1 MTQAARAD
9 LVELLEPPPPSALVN
24 ADLAPTPVA
33 ARTWGRWHIA
43 SLWVGL
49 SVCIP
54 TYMLAASMIQAGLSW
69 WQSLLAIL
77 LGNAIVLV
85 PMIINAHAGTR
96 YGIPFPVYARA
107 AFGPRGAHLPALLR
121 GVVACGWFGIQTWIG
136 GLALSAL
143 LRFLWP
149 GWAQVGGGWS
159 LMGYGAPEYAGFL
172 IFWGINLWF
181 VWAGTESIKWMETAA
196 APFLILI
203 GLALLGWAMTRVGG
217 LGVILSRSEALMT
230 ARQDLGGG
238 SWLLGVL
245 VPWVTA
251 MVGYWA
257 TLSLNIPDFT
267 RYARSQADQA
277 IGQAVGLLTT
287 MPLFAFIGVA
297 VTSATVLLYGEAIW
311 NPVDLVTRLAEEQ
324 RSPLLGIG
332 AMVAIL
338 IATLTTNVAA
348 NVVAPANSFAN
359 LSPLRISFRTG
370 GLIAGLLGIAILP
383 WKLLDMYQGWLI
395 SYSGLLGAVGGVI
408 VCDYLVIRRGKLD
421 LADLY
426 RHDGIYGYTRGVNRH
441 AIVATLAGI
450 AVALGGLILPGLGFL
465 FSGAWFSATIVS
477 FVLYYWLMAGARDL
491 PPGARA
497 VPGPDPSVAPE
508 GRDEVLRS
516 ARCAVA
522 PSRRSTEAP

>member
-1 MTQAARAD
+1 MTQVARAD
-9 LVELLEPPPPSALVN
+9 LVELAEPPALGPLVN

-33 ARTWGRWHIA
+33 ARTWGWWHIA

-54 TYMLAASMIQAGLSW
+54 TYMLAASMIQAGLTW
-69 WQSLLAIL
+69 WESLFAIL

-107 AFGPRGAHLPALLR
+107 AYGPRGAHLPALLR
-121 GVVACGWFGIQTWIG
+121 AVVACGWFGIQTWIG

-143 LRFLWP
+143 LGFLWP
-149 GWAQVGGGWS
+149 GWAQLGAGWRF
-159 LMGYGAPEYAGFL
+159 MGYGAPEYAGFL
-172 IFWGINLWF
+172 IFWVINLWF
-181 VWAGTESIKWMETAA
+181 VWAGTESIKWMETAS
-196 APFLILI
+196 APFLILM
-203 GLALLGWAMTRVGG
+203 GLGLLGWAMGKVGG
-217 LGVILSRSEALMT
+217 LGVILSQSDALMG
-230 ARQDLGGG
+230 RDLAGGTRLAV
-238 SWLLGVL
+238 LL
-245 VPWVTA
+245 PWITA

-311 NPVDLVTRLAEEQ
+311 NPVDLVTRLAAEY
-324 RSPLLGIG
+324 RNPLLGVG

-338 IATLTTNVAA
+338 VATLTTNVAA

-359 LSPLRISFRTG
+359 LSPRRVSFRTG

-383 WKLLDMYQGWLI
+383 WKLLDMYQAWLI
-395 SYSGLLGAVGGVI
+395 SYSGLLGAVGGVL
-408 VCDYLVIRRGKLD
+408 VCDYLVLRRGRLE

-426 RHDGIYGYTRGVNRH
+426 RYDGFYGYSGGINRR
-441 AIVATLAGI
+441 AIAATLAGI
-450 AVALGGLILPGLGFL
+450 LVALVGLVVPGLGFL
-465 FSGAWFSATIVS
+465 FSGAWFSATLVS
-477 FVLYYWLMAGARDL
+477 FALYYGLM
-491 PPGARA
+491 
-497 VPGPDPSVAPE
+497 
-508 GRDEVLRS
+508 
-516 ARCAVA
+516 
-522 PSRRSTEAP
+522 RRR

>member
-1 MTQAARAD
+1 VTQAARAD
-9 LVELLEPPPPSALVN
+9 LVDLGEPLASGSLVN
-24 ADLAPTPVA
+24 ADLAPTSIN

-54 TYMLAASMIQAGLSW
+54 TYMLSASMIQAGMTW

-77 LGNAIVLV
+77 LGNAIVLI

-107 AFGPRGAHLPALLR
+107 AYGPRGAHLPALLR
-121 GVVACGWFGIQTWIG
+121 AIVACGWFGIQTWIG
-136 GLALSAL
+136 GLAVSAL
-143 LRFLWP
+143 IGFLWP
-149 GWAQVGGGWS
+149 GWAGLGGDWRF
-159 LMGYGAPEYAGFL
+159 MGYGLPEFAGFFL
-172 IFWGINLWF
+172 FWLINLWF
-181 VWAGTESIKWMETAA
+181 VWAGTESIKWMETAS

-203 GLALLGWAMTRVGG
+203 GLALLGWAMAKVGG
-217 LGVILSRSEALMT
+217 LGVILRQSDALMT
-230 ARQDLGGG
+230 ARQDLTGGK
-238 SWLLGVL
+238 WLLDVL
-245 VPWVTA
+245 LPWTTA

-267 RYARSQADQA
+267 RFARSQADQA
-277 IGQAVGLLTT
+277 VGQAMGLLTT
-287 MPLFAFIGVA
+287 MPLFAFIGIA

-311 NPVDLVTRLAEEQ
+311 NPVDLVSRLAAESN
-324 RSPLLGIG
+324 SPLLGIV

-359 LSPLRISFRTG
+359 LSPQLVSFRTG
-370 GLIAGLLGIAILP
+370 GLLAGLLGIVILP

-408 VCDYLVIRRGKLD
+408 VCDYLVLRRGKLV

-426 RHDGIYGYTRGVNRH
+426 RLDGTYGYTDGVNWR
-441 AIVATLAGI
+441 AIAATIAGI
-450 AVALGGLILPGLGFL
+450 AVALIGLVTPGLRFL
-465 FSGAWFSATIVS
+465 FSGAWFSAAIVS
-477 FVLYYWLMAGARDL
+477 FGTYYVLMRREAR
-491 PPGARA
+491 
-497 VPGPDPSVAPE
+497 
-508 GRDEVLRS
+508 
-516 ARCAVA
+516 
-522 PSRRSTEAP
+522 

>member
-1 MTQAARAD
+1 MTQVAHAD
-9 LVELLEPPPPSALVN
+9 LIELAEPPAPGPLVN

-33 ARTWGRWHIA
+33 ARTWGRWHFA

-54 TYMLAASMIQAGLSW
+54 TYMLAASMIQAGLTW
-69 WQSLLAIL
+69 WQSLFAIL

-85 PMIINAHAGTR
+85 PMIINAHAGTQ

-107 AFGPRGAHLPALLR
+107 AYGPRGAHLPALLR
-121 GVVACGWFGIQTWIG
+121 AVVACGWFGIQTWIG

-143 LRFLWP
+143 LGFLWP
-149 GWAQVGGGWS
+149 GWAQLGAEWRF
-159 LMGYGAPEYAGFL
+159 MGYGAPEYAGFL
-172 IFWGINLWF
+172 IFWVINLWF
-181 VWAGTESIKWMETAA
+181 VWAGTESIKWMETAS

-203 GLALLGWAMTRVGG
+203 GLGLLGWAMARVGG
-217 LGVILSRSEALMT
+217 LGVILSQSDALMGQHL
-230 ARQDLGGG
+230 AGGTRLAV
-238 SWLLGVL
+238 LL
-245 VPWVTA
+245 PWITA

-297 VTSATVLLYGEAIW
+297 VTSATVLLYGQAIW
-311 NPVDLVTRLAEEQ
+311 NPVDLVTRLAAEY
-324 RSPLLGIG
+324 RNPLLGVG

-338 IATLTTNVAA
+338 VATLTTNVAA

-359 LSPLRISFRTG
+359 LSPRRVSFRAG
-370 GLIAGLLGIAILP
+370 GLIAALLGIAILP

-408 VCDYLVIRRGKLD
+408 VCDYLVLRRGKLE

-426 RHDGIYGYTRGVNRH
+426 REDGVYGYSGGINRR
-441 AIVATLAGI
+441 AIVATLVGI
-450 AVALGGLILPGLGFL
+450 LVPLVGLVVPGLGFL
-465 FSGAWFSATIVS
+465 FSGAWFSATLVS
-477 FVLYYWLMAGARDL
+477 FALYYGLM
-491 PPGARA
+491 
-497 VPGPDPSVAPE
+497 
-508 GRDEVLRS
+508 
-516 ARCAVA
+516 
-522 PSRRSTEAP
+522 RRR